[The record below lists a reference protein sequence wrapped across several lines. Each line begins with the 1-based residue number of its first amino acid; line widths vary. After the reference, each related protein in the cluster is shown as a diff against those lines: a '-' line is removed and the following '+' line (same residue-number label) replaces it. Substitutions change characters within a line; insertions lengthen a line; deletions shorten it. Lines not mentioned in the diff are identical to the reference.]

1 MNSRKQETSGG
12 DTNYS
17 KILSSTTTTTATT
30 TTTPSSSSS
39 RQSSSW
45 AAGFKNPRI
54 VRVSPNFGGKDRHSK
69 IVVLRISFGRER
81 LKYLS
86 DRDLTKVLSPDSE

>member
-54 VRVSPNFGGKDRHSK
+54 VPYRLTLEGKIGTVRC
-69 IVVLRISFGRER
+69 VL
-81 LKYLS
+81 
-86 DRDLTKVLSPDSE
+86 